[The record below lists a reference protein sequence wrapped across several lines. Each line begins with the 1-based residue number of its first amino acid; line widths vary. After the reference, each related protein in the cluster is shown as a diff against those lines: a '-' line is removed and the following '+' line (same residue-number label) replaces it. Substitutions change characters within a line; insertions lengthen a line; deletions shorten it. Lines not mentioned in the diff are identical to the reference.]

1 MTISREKI
9 AKRVLKVV
17 RDESGTDNVSEESWF
32 IEDLGLDSMDTV
44 EIVMGVEE
52 EFDIEIHDDEVEDI
66 ETVGQLV
73 DLVVRLTETRS

>member
-17 RDESGTDNVSEESWF
+17 RDESGTDNVSEESRF

-52 EFDIEIHDDEVEDI
+52 EFDIEIHDD
-66 ETVGQLV
+66 
-73 DLVVRLTETRS
+73 